1 MGQRSRT
8 FSGFLSPRMTPKQE
22 EIWNSLPLPEAIS
35 PSPRRRLVDK
45 LREEASRT
53 PPRPKT
59 PPPKPLLSISQPFQS
74 SIADPYATG
83 IEDEISRVLD
93 YQPPSIIDP
102 PKPKKELS
110 QTESQGTYLSRQR
123 SFLAEPSIQDH
134 LPGLEDLWTT
144 EPDNPAEPMEDD
156 DPGVKSWHELKRG
169 GQDKRLLDE
178 MEDLIE
184 ECKPSGRI
192 GLRRSSV
199 LQIVQKL
206 FNDATWR
213 RKFKA
218 LGLMS
223 SFIQNVRDAHTDAV
237 YLDKK
242 ILLILGIVDDVFI
255 GGGYGPEAGAGD
267 NNGYSFGDVF
277 EGFGGDEGFSC
288 PRVCTVF
295 GSVENLEGGVY

>member
-1 MGQRSRT
+1 M
-8 FSGFLSPRMTPKQE
+8 
-22 EIWNSLPLPEAIS
+22 
-35 PSPRRRLVDK
+35 
-45 LREEASRT
+45 
-53 PPRPKT
+53 
-59 PPPKPLLSISQPFQS
+59 
-74 SIADPYATG
+74 ADPFATG
-83 IEDEISRVLD
+83 MEDEISRLLD
-93 YQPPSIIDP
+93 YQPPSIIEN
-102 PKPKKELS
+102 PKPRKEVS

-123 SFLAEPSIQDH
+123 SFLAESSIQDH

-144 EPDNPAEPMEDD
+144 EPDISAEQIDEE

-184 ECKPSGRI
+184 DCKASGRI

-223 SFIQNVRDAHTDAV
+223 NFIQNVKDAPIDPV
-237 YLDKK
+237 Y
-242 ILLILGIVDDVFI
+242 IQREGESVNV
-255 GGGYGPEAGAGD
+255 GGY
-267 NNGYSFGDVF
+267 
-277 EGFGGDEGFSC
+277 
-288 PRVCTVF
+288 
-295 GSVENLEGGVY
+295 

>member
-22 EIWNSLPLPEAIS
+22 EIWNSIPLPEAIS

-123 SFLAEPSIQDH
+123 SFLAEPSIQNH

-144 EPDNPAEPMEDD
+144 EPDNPPEPMEED

-237 YLDKK
+237 YLDKR

-255 GGGYGPEAGAGD
+255 GGGSGPEAGAGD

-295 GSVENLEGGVY
+295 RSVENLEGGVY